1 MNVARERTV
10 DTPLRLYPPVR
21 LFHGALIT
29 IASVPDVLGA
39 EKIA

>member
-1 MNVARERTV
+1 MNAAKERTV
-10 DTPLRLYPPVR
+10 DTPLKLYPPVK

-29 IASVPDVLGA
+29 TASVPDVLGA

>member
-1 MNVARERTV
+1 MNAAKERTV
-10 DTPLRLYPPVR
+10 ETPLKLYPPVR
-21 LFHGALIT
+21 LFHEALIT